1 MCHCIWQ
8 VHWVF
13 LKWAVFYQQQMIPA
27 LQTAG
32 FELLD
37 PWALN
42 DSPQLQAALAQADLS
57 LQRQQLTVLNLEIE
71 RINAEA
77 IDHCDW
83 GVANLDGV
91 DVDSGTAG
99 EIGYAF
105 AKGKRIYGYRGD
117 FRLSCDNLGST
128 VNLQV
133 EYFIRASGGDI
144 YTEFDVLLRALTT
157 ALISFQTQS
166 QSL

>member
-1 MCHCIWQ
+1 MNESLYLAGPLGFSE
-8 VHWVF
+8 VGRF
-13 LKWAVFYQQQMIPA
+13 FYYQQMIPA
-27 LQTAG
+27 LQEAG

-42 DSPQLQAALAQADLS
+42 DTPQLQAALAQTDLN
-57 LQRQQLTVLNLEIE
+57 LQRQQLAALNPDIG

-77 IDHCDW
+77 IDRCDW
-83 GVANLDGV
+83 VVANLDGV
-91 DVDSGTAG
+91 DVDSGTAA

-117 FRLSCDNLGST
+117 FRYSCDNLGST

-133 EYFIRASGGDI
+133 EYFIRASGGEV
-144 YTEFDVLLRALTT
+144 YSEFGILLEALKT
-157 ALISFQTQS
+157 A
-166 QSL
+166 